1 MSDADAADVVA
12 VDRALARAYGWK
24 GWVGGGDVLDGLIRT
39 VLSQSTSDT
48 NSHRAFESLKR
59 RCPTW
64 VSAARAS
71 AAQIEDA
78 IRSGGLARQKA
89 AVIKAILADIE
100 RDRGE
105 FSLEF
110 LADRPTDEA
119 RRYLERFKGVGP
131 KTVACVLLFDLGR
144 PVFPVDTHVLRVTQR
159 LGWVP
164 LGCDAATAH
173 ELLGA
178 LIPPKLRYPMHMNL
192 IAQGRAVCHPRRPAC
207 SECPIS
213 AFCPRRGVTEGGVAE
228 AGWKGTFP
236 GVHCP

>member
-1 MSDADAADVVA
+1 MPNGAAPDVVA
-12 VDRALARAYGWK
+12 VDRALARAYGRKRWA
-24 GWVGGGDVLDGLIRT
+24 GGGDVLDGLIRT

-48 NSHRAFESLKR
+48 NSRRAFESLKR
-59 RCPTW
+59 RFPTW
-64 VSAARAS
+64 VSAVRAS
-71 AAQIEDA
+71 VAQIEDA

-110 LADRPTDEA
+110 LADLPTDRV

-144 PVFPVDTHVLRVTQR
+144 PVFPVDTHVLRIAQR

-164 LGCDAATAH
+164 PRCGAATTH

-178 LIPPKLRYPMHMNL
+178 LIPPKLQYQMHINL
-192 IAQGRAVCHPRRPAC
+192 IAQGRAICHPRRPGC
-207 SECPIS
+207 SECSIS
-213 AFCPRRGVTEGGVAE
+213 AFCPRRGVTDPA
-228 AGWKGTFP
+228 
-236 GVHCP
+236 